1 MGTPPVFLVSASIAG
16 KHTLHVAQQTPQRM
30 HGLERER
37 FLPYLFNDGHLI
49 IQDLHGQKVFFKF
62 EN

>member
-16 KHTLHVAQQTPQRM
+16 KHTLHVAQQAPQRM

-37 FLPYLFNDGHLI
+37 FLPYLFNDGH
-49 IQDLHGQKVFFKF
+49 QYRSAQKLPFDQL
-62 EN
+62 